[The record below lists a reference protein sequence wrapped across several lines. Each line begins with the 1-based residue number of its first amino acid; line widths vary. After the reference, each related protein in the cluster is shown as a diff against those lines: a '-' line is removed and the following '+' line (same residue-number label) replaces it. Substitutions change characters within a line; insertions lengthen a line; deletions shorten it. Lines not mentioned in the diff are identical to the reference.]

1 MERNKLNELE
11 KCESHI
17 ETRMETVQELKY
29 KIQNILIKKA
39 KLEEL
44 ASTFIEQLDEEV
56 ARFDVVVAN
65 LEDALKRLVDG
76 EVVKTNQ
83 LKD

>member
-1 MERNKLNELE
+1 MG
-11 KCESHI
+11 
-17 ETRMETVQELKY
+17 TVQELKY
-29 KIQNILIKKA
+29 KIQKILIKKA

-65 LEDALKRLVDG
+65 LEDALKRLIDG
-76 EVVKTNQ
+76 EVVKTNH

>member
-1 MERNKLNELE
+1 MG
-11 KCESHI
+11 
-17 ETRMETVQELKY
+17 TVQELKY

>member
-1 MERNKLNELE
+1 MG
-11 KCESHI
+11 
-17 ETRMETVQELKY
+17 TVQELKY

-39 KLEEL
+39 RLEEL

>member
-1 MERNKLNELE
+1 
-11 KCESHI
+11 
-17 ETRMETVQELKY
+17 METVQELKY
-29 KIQNILIKKA
+29 KIQKILIQKA

-44 ASTFIEQLDEEV
+44 ASTFIEQLDQEV

>member
-1 MERNKLNELE
+1 MG
-11 KCESHI
+11 
-17 ETRMETVQELKY
+17 TVQELKY
-29 KIQNILIKKA
+29 KIQKILIKKA

-65 LEDALKRLVDG
+65 LEDALKRLVGGD
-76 EVVKTNQ
+76 VVKTNQ

>member
-1 MERNKLNELE
+1 MG
-11 KCESHI
+11 
-17 ETRMETVQELKY
+17 TVQELKY
-29 KIQNILIKKA
+29 KIQKILIKKA

-76 EVVKTNQ
+76 EVVKTNH

>member
-1 MERNKLNELE
+1 
-11 KCESHI
+11 
-17 ETRMETVQELKY
+17 METVQELKY
-29 KIQNILIKKA
+29 KIQKILIKKA

-44 ASTFIEQLDEEV
+44 ASTFIEQLDQEV
-56 ARFDVVVAN
+56 AKFDVVVAN